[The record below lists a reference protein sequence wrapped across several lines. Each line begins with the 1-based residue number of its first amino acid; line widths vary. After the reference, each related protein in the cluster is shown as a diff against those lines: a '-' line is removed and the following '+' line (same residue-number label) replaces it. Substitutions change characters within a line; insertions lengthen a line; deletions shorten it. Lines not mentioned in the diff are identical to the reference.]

1 MKKENIMKQRRHDRR
16 IVAGLA
22 FAAAAALA
30 LTACSGGSNG
40 SGGSAGATDAA
51 GELTGRGPI
60 QYVSSPDASGAA
72 QATIDEWNAA
82 HPEEQVEWVELPL
95 DADQQRQQMVQNAQ
109 VEGSAYSVLNLD
121 VVWTSEFA
129 ANRWI
134 TALPEDAL
142 PLDDQIPA
150 TVEAASYRGT
160 LYSAPYYTDGALLY
174 SRTDLLTAAGI
185 TEPPQTW
192 DELQTACDAVL
203 ALPEAAGMSCYAGQ
217 FDKNEGLT
225 VNFSEAVNSA
235 GGSLFDADGQPTV
248 DTPEALTA
256 LEFLV
261 DGFESGM
268 IPKDAITFQEEQGR
282 QAFQE
287 GKLVFHRNWP
297 YIFKSL
303 SATDGSS
310 SVSGKFGVSA
320 IPGEDGPGVSTLG
333 GRNIAISSFA
343 ENKATALDF
352 ITFFTSP
359 EQEEKRLA
367 LSSRAPVYS
376 EFFEDE
382 AVTSTYPY
390 LPTLLTSL
398 ENAQPRPTV
407 VQYGAT
413 TAAIQDEIYAALTG
427 DKAPDAALADLQDK
441 LTEITAG

>member
-1 MKKENIMKQRRHDRR
+1 MMQRRRDRR
-16 IVAGLA
+16 IAVGLA
-22 FAAAAALA
+22 LTAAAAIT
-30 LTACSGGSNG
+30 LTACSGSG
-40 SGGSAGATDAA
+40 SGASTPAADA
-51 GELTGRGPI
+51 ELEGRGPI

-72 QATIDEWNAA
+72 QATIDAWNAE
-82 HPEEQVEWVELPL
+82 HPDEQVTWVELPL

-109 VEGSAYSVLNLD
+109 VEGDAYSVLNLD

-134 TALPEDAL
+134 TALPEDTL
-142 PLDDQIPA
+142 PVDELVPA
-150 TVEAASYRGT
+150 TVEAASYRDT
-160 LYSAPYYTDGALLY
+160 LYGAPYYTDGALLY

-185 TEPPQTW
+185 TEAPTTW
-192 DELQTACDAVL
+192 AEMQEDCASVL

-225 VNFSEAVNSA
+225 VNFSEAVASA
-235 GGSLFDADGQPTV
+235 GGELFDADGNPTV
-248 DTPEALTA
+248 DTPEAKTA

-268 IPKDAITFQEEQGR
+268 IPRDAITFQEEQGR

-287 GKLVFHRNWP
+287 GKLVFLRNWP
-297 YIFKSL
+297 YIYKSL

-310 SVSGKFGVSA
+310 SVAGKFGVSA

-352 ITFFTSP
+352 IAFFTNR
-359 EQEEKRLA
+359 EQEEARLA
-367 LSSRAPVYS
+367 LSSRAPVFP

-382 AVTSTYPY
+382 AVTANYPY

-398 ENAQPRPTV
+398 ENAQPRPKV
-407 VQYGAT
+407 VAYGAT

-427 DKAPDAALADLQDK
+427 EKTPDAALADLQTK
-441 LTEITAG
+441 LTDVTKG

>member
-1 MKKENIMKQRRHDRR
+1 MMQRRRDRR
-16 IVAGLA
+16 VIVGLA
-22 FAAAAALA
+22 LAATAAIGLS
-30 LTACSGGSNG
+30 ACSG
-40 SGGSAGATDAA
+40 SGGSGSSSSPAA
-51 GELTGRGPI
+51 EAALEGRGPI

-72 QATIDEWNAA
+72 QGSIDEWNAA
-82 HPEEQVEWVELPL
+82 HPDEQVEWVELPL

-109 VEGSAYSVLNLD
+109 VEGASYSVLNLD

-134 TALPEDAL
+134 TPLPEDAL
-142 PLDDQIPA
+142 PLDDMIPA
-150 TVEAASYRGT
+150 TVEAASYRDT

-174 SRTDLLTAAGI
+174 SRTDLLRAAGV
-185 TEPPQTW
+185 TEAPQTW
-192 DELQTACDAVL
+192 DELQTVCDAVM

-225 VNFSEAVNSA
+225 VNFSEAVASA
-235 GGSLFDADGQPTV
+235 GGSLFDDDGTPTV
-248 DTPEALTA
+248 DTPEAATA
-256 LEFLV
+256 LQFLV
-261 DGFESGM
+261 DGFDSGM
-268 IPKDAITFQEEQGR
+268 IPKDAITYQEEQGR

-287 GKLVFHRNWP
+287 GKLVFLRNWP
-297 YIFKSL
+297 YIYKSL

-310 SVSGKFGVSA
+310 PVAGNFGVSA

-352 ITFFTSP
+352 ITFFTSQ

-367 LSSRAPVYS
+367 LSSRAPVYA
-376 EFFEDE
+376 EFFEDP
-382 AVTSTYPY
+382 AVTANYPY

-398 ENAQPRPTV
+398 ENAAPRPTV

-413 TAAIQDEIYAALTG
+413 TAAIQDAIYSALTG
-427 DKAPDAALADLQDK
+427 DTEPEAALSGLQDT
-441 LTEITAG
+441 LTEITNG